1 MSSLEADVKATIRD
15 IPDFPKPGILFKDI
29 TPILSDAAL
38 MQRITDAI
46 VERFSGE
53 NIDVVVGMESRGFIF
68 GVPVAM
74 ALGAAFVPARK
85 PGKLPYDRIG
95 VDYALEYGTARLE
108 VHSDAISAGQRVL
121 IVDDL
126 LATGGTAKATVQLAQ
141 QLGGEVVSCVFV
153 IELSF
158 LNGKD
163 VLGTDTYSIVTY

>member
-1 MSSLEADVKATIRD
+1 M
-15 IPDFPKPGILFKDI
+15 
-29 TPILSDAAL
+29 
-38 MQRITDAI
+38 
-46 VERFSGE
+46 
-53 NIDVVVGMESRGFIF
+53 
-68 GVPVAM
+68 
-74 ALGAAFVPARK
+74 PARK